1 MRAQESK
8 ADHLSGCLGECLA
21 HRDEITLRLCH
32 FGAADSQH
40 AVMHPVT
47 RERAPIMRADTLRD
61 LVLVMRKDQIEP
73 AAVNIEGLAECVFA
87 HRRAFDVP
95 AGAAASPRA
104 LPAGLLGC

>member
-1 MRAQESK
+1 MRAQESE
-8 ADHLSGCLGECLA
+8 ADHFSGCLGERLA

-32 FGAADSQH
+32 FGATDGQH
-40 AVMHPVT
+40 AVMHPIS

-61 LVLVMRKDQIEP
+61 LVLVMGEDQIEP
-73 AAVNIEGLAECVFA
+73 AAVNVESLTQRVLA

-104 LPAGLLGC
+104 LPAG